1 MALEL
6 ETENNPF
13 GGFKPLPI
21 AYVYRNN
28 QEIYRKTEIEILSRQ
43 SISSK

>member
-6 ETENNPF
+6 VTENNPF
-13 GGFKPLPI
+13 WGFKPLPI

-28 QEIYRKTEIEILSRQ
+28 QEISIKRK
-43 SISSK
+43 